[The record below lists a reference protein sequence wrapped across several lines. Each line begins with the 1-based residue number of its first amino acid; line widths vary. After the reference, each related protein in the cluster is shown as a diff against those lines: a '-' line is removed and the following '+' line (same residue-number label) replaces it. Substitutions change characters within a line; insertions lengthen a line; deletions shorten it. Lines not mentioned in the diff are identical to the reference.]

1 MTFTNWVKVWCFN
14 FLGALFLVFL
24 VFFAHVADM
33 GPMAKGMMGIA
44 VGKLTPDWF
53 TLMFKGILCNIFVC
67 LGVWLAYAAR
77 GVVDRML
84 AVLLPVTA
92 FVALGFEHCGANM
105 YFLPMA
111 YVLKLAGYAPAGID
125 LDVITLGNIAKNL
138 TAATVGN
145 TIAGLLLVG
154 VYRQAFKKR
163 G

>member
-67 LGVWLAYAAR
+67 LGVWLAYRFRCAR
-77 GVVDRML
+77 V
-84 AVLLPVTA
+84 
-92 FVALGFEHCGANM
+92 
-105 YFLPMA
+105 
-111 YVLKLAGYAPAGID
+111 
-125 LDVITLGNIAKNL
+125 
-138 TAATVGN
+138 
-145 TIAGLLLVG
+145 
-154 VYRQAFKKR
+154 
-163 G
+163 

>member
-92 FVALGFEHCGANM
+92 FVALGFEHCLANM

-125 LDVITLGNIAKNL
+125 LDVITLCNIAKNL